1 MCETHGRGLEI
12 IMEGSDLGV
21 LVALVAVVFVWVLPI
36 LVIIGSGKTTG
47 SEKLAWVIA
56 VIFVSWFAW
65 IFYML
70 LAPIKKK
77 S

>member
-1 MCETHGRGLEI
+1 
-12 IMEGSDLGV
+12 MEASDLNV
-21 LVALVAVVFVWVLPI
+21 LIALAAVGFVWLLPI
-36 LVIIGSGKTTG
+36 LVIVSSGKTTG

-65 IFYML
+65 VFYML